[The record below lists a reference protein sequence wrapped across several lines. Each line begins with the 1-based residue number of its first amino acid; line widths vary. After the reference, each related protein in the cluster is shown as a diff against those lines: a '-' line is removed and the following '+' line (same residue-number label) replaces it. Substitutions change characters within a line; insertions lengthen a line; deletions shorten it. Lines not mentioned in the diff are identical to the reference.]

1 MKTYT
6 ATLVTKQYQTVRVTV
21 PDDYTMEQVEAE
33 MYANASLSGG
43 EFENELYDVEEVGR
57 TNNVSYR

>member
-33 MYANASLSGG
+33 MYENASLSGG
-43 EFENELYDVEEVGR
+43 EFENELYDVEEVR
-57 TNNVSYR
+57 